1 MVILTEHATLLKNGD
16 KISLYPT
23 FPNLLIII
31 MKIYNKG
38 NDDDDDDNDDNIN
51 IFNQGKTIS

>member
-1 MVILTEHATLLKNGD
+1 
-16 KISLYPT
+16 
-23 FPNLLIII
+23 

>member
-23 FPNLLIII
+23 FSNLLIII
-31 MKIYNKG
+31 KKIIK
-38 NDDDDDDNDDNIN
+38 IM
-51 IFNQGKTIS
+51 IRMMIMMMMII